1 MKRPLT
7 NMTIKEKAE
16 EIFKETEHLKELL
29 DEDKAAYDASFK
41 DEKPKLPPPSDEEL
55 DRMHDQWDY
64 ENKQT
69 EREAYEN
76 AH

>member
-1 MKRPLT
+1 MEKNMKRPLT

-41 DEKPKLPPPSDEEL
+41 DEKPYHVNGECTSSCRRVGCPETNND
-55 DRMHDQWDY
+55 
-64 ENKQT
+64 
-69 EREAYEN
+69 
-76 AH
+76 